1 MKLYAKLFGGDGGV
15 RAHPSPPLRGSQ
27 SQTKIRG
34 KGKVHLPED
43 SGRLYGGGDNWL
55 GLTYEQELGV

>member
-15 RAHPSPPLRGSQ
+15 SPPLRGSQ
-27 SQTKIRG
+27 SQTEIRG